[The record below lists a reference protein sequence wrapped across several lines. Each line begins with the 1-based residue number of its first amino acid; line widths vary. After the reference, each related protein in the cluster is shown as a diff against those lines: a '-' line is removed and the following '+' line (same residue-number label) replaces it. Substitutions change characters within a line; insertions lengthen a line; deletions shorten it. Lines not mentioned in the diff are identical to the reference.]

1 MSKVEELRHHLV
13 IEMADTGCRPHPE
26 GWKEDLADAEK
37 EVDSLIAAAR
47 EEGAEQEREKIRRMQ
62 LCGYR
67 VQVSQFPDDERRHCR
82 VETEVYGVAYTL
94 VPASVLS
101 PAPKEADNDR

>member
-1 MSKVEELRHHLV
+1 MTVEELRKDDEYLLS
-13 IEMADTGCRPHPE
+13 IF
-26 GWKEDLADAEK
+26 EDVAKTQIPPQVAYTWFQKRL
-37 EVDSLIAAAR
+37 AAAR
-47 EEGAEQEREKIRRMQ
+47 AEGAEQEREKIRRMQ

-94 VPASVLS
+94 VPASALS
-101 PAPKEADNDR
+101 PAPKEDK